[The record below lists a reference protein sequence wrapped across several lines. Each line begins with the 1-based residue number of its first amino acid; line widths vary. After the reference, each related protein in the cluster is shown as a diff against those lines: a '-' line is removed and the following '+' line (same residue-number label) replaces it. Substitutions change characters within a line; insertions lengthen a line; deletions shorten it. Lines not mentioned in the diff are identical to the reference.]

1 MTGLL
6 GTRLGVAFRLLHM
19 QSRGHPSAAVLGL
32 ATGHE
37 QEWSTALAPKGDAFS
52 GPVDEL
58 AAVPARTARVLSEGT
73 RGC

>member
-1 MTGLL
+1 
-6 GTRLGVAFRLLHM
+6 M